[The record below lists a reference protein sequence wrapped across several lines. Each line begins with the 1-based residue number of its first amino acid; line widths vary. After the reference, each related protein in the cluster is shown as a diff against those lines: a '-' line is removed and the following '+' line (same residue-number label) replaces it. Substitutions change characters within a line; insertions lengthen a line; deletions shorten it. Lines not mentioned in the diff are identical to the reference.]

1 MMTKRLLPFVQV
13 SSRFPSATPKFKAV
27 HSIAK
32 RLRNPPH
39 MLDNM
44 LAALTSRSI
53 ASPCVVFPRTR
64 DGRMQIGK
72 HKPSTTLKR
81 RASPVPFYCVRQCDE
96 DNYRSGYVCINPYH
110 YEPHGE
116 GNAIAK
122 ARPRRP
128 RSTNEPI
135 ITEPSDDDSQ
145 EATGPVS
152 SRSNEAMDPS
162 SVPSPAATNGFANIG
177 NRPFHHF
184 GYAPFNIPSA
194 QSFWY
199 PQPASNFVTQ
209 HAAHAPFVPTS
220 AVNVSGSQPEVQRPV
235 FVPNYNFLDLESAF
249 GSLNESPVGS
259 NHDEQVVYERLFAEY
274 RHAMLLNQ
282 FGSAIPM

>member
-194 QSFWY
+194 QSNNN
-199 PQPASNFVTQ
+199 SL
-209 HAAHAPFVPTS
+209 
-220 AVNVSGSQPEVQRPV
+220 V
-235 FVPNYNFLDLESAF
+235 FDS
-249 GSLNESPVGS
+249 
-259 NHDEQVVYERLFAEY
+259 
-274 RHAMLLNQ
+274 
-282 FGSAIPM
+282 